1 MMIHDFYDDLLR
13 MSETDEQDFMADYL
27 NWIKE
32 GVDQESLTVYNFGYE
47 RPLPFPSISLTPDT
61 TMSFNLQTSGM
72 KTQSRWSSVVVGEK
86 YLGRFEEI
94 MTVVERIH
102 EESQALPFA
111 IYVETE
117 DEIKTSNISSRV
129 TPILVRML
137 YRARAVVLLSC
148 ELSFFPIFS
157 KLSSHCF
164 RPTLSVI

>member
-27 NWIKE
+27 TWIKE

-72 KTQSRWSSVVVGEK
+72 QTQSRASTVVIGEK
-86 YLGRFEEI
+86 NLDRFGEI
-94 MTVVERIH
+94 MTVVDRIG
-102 EESQALPFA
+102 EESQALPLS

-117 DEIKTSNISSRV
+117 DDIKATNISARV
-129 TPILVRML
+129 TPTLVSL
-137 YRARAVVLLSC
+137 NISQ
-148 ELSFFPIFS
+148 
-157 KLSSHCF
+157 SSRTPFDC
-164 RPTLSVI
+164 PCQ